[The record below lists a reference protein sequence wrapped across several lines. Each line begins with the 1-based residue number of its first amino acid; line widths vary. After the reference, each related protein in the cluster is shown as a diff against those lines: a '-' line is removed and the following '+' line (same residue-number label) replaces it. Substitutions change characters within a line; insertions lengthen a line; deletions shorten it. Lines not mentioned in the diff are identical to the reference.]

1 MNNKMA
7 CPINAQVSLG
17 QERVSRPFLILQVP
31 QYIMVPEIGLWCDN
45 FACVINNSLG
55 TSTYHHVNKTAKYA
69 WPSIPSSERNTYEQN
84 RP

>member
-1 MNNKMA
+1 MSNKCSGEPGSREGLQA
-7 CPINAQVSLG
+7 CPYFTSPTVY
-17 QERVSRPFLILQVP
+17 F
-31 QYIMVPEIGLWCDN
+31 MVPEIGLWCDN

-55 TSTYHHVNKTAKYA
+55 TSTHHHVNKTAKYA